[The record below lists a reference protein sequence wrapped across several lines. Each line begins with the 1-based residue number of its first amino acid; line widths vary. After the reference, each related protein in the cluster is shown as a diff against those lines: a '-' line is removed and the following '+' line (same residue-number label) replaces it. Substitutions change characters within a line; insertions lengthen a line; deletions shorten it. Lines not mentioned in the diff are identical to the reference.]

1 MFFFL
6 RKLNPEGTV
15 ERYKARQ
22 VAQGYSHVYGEDS
35 DEVFAPVARFESIRT
50 VVSQV
55 LNEEI
60 KIHKTDVTAAFLNE
74 EIYRRGRDIHEIAR
88 GLC

>member
-1 MFFFL
+1 M
-6 RKLNPEGTV
+6 
-15 ERYKARQ
+15 
-22 VAQGYSHVYGEDS
+22 AQGYSHVYGEDS

-60 KIHKTDVTAAFLNE
+60 KIHKMDVTAAFLNGHLEE
-74 EIYRRGRDIHEIAR
+74 EIYMK
-88 GLC
+88 